1 MLTKKDIKWEIYSLN
16 SRVIL
21 PLINSLLSYKVS
33 KNEEIMALSDK

>member
-16 SRVIL
+16 SRVIP